1 MSIYIPGRGRMA
13 VGLSGMTRRNFLK
26 SAAAVGAASLAA
38 PAVVR
43 AQSGVTLR
51 FLNNE
56 TSVASQAALKK
67 ACDDY
72 ESKFGVKIIVDS
84 SPISGTMQKVMAA
97 VAAGQPYDIMTS
109 GFIAGILEYI
119 HAGAIVPVT
128 GTPYR

>member
-1 MSIYIPGRGRMA
+1 MSIYIPGRVRMA

-67 ACDDY
+67 RATTTKAN
-72 ESKFGVKIIVDS
+72 SAS
-84 SPISGTMQKVMAA
+84 
-97 VAAGQPYDIMTS
+97 
-109 GFIAGILEYI
+109 
-119 HAGAIVPVT
+119 
-128 GTPYR
+128 R